1 MLVIGTGNVSDRVI
15 FEHLFEARGVSR
27 LSHVVYLFI
36 NRAFKLVVDPHEI
49 DKAVHVYESRDDPD
63 NELEGAQVH
72 TNELLNIGALDFDGD
87 RLTGGGED
95 RFVDLAERGGGGT
108 FALQQAEYLLNGP
121 AQLRLDNL
129 HNMVKGCGRDF
140 IL

>member
-1 MLVIGTGNVSDRVI
+1 MLVIETRNVDNRVI
-15 FEHLFEARGVSR
+15 FDNFFEAPGVSR
-27 LSHVVYLFI
+27 LSQVVYLFI

-72 TNELLNIGALDFDGD
+72 TNELIIIGTLDFDGN

-95 RFVDLAERGGGGT
+95 RFVDLAERGGSGT
-108 FALQQAEYLLNGP
+108 FALQQPEHLLNGP
-121 AQLRLDNL
+121 AQLRPENL
-129 HNMVKGCGRDF
+129 HNMVKGCGRYF

>member
-1 MLVIGTGNVSDRVI
+1 MLVIETRNVDHRVI
-15 FEHLFEARGVSR
+15 FDHLFEAPGVSR

-72 TNELLNIGALDFDGD
+72 TNELLIIGALDFDGN
-87 RLTGGGED
+87 RPPGGGEV
-95 RFVDLAERGGGGT
+95 RFMNLPKRGSSRT
-108 FALQQAEYLLNGP
+108 FAPQQPE
-121 AQLRLDNL
+121 
-129 HNMVKGCGRDF
+129 
-140 IL
+140 

>member
-1 MLVIGTGNVSDRVI
+1 MLVIETRNVDHRVI
-15 FEHLFEARGVSR
+15 FDHLFEAPGVSR
-27 LSHVVYLFI
+27 LSHVVDLFI

-49 DKAVHVYESRDDPD
+49 DKAVHVYESRDDPE

-72 TNELLNIGALDFDGD
+72 TNELINIGTLDFDGN
-87 RLTGGGED
+87 RLTRGGED
-95 RFVDLAERGGGGT
+95 RFLDLANRGGGGT

-129 HNMVKGCGRDF
+129 HNMVKGCGRYF